1 MNQFL
6 NLLGLAVLLTLVTA
20 TRSNAQTEPKVDRA
34 TPAVLEAFRSHD
46 IVMLGEPHGNK
57 QEYDW
62 IRSLVGTA
70 EFANRV
76 DDIVMEFGNSSYQK
90 TVDRYVSGEDVSLEE
105 VQGAWRDTVAS
116 VGPPSPVYESLYQ
129 AVRETNLK
137 RKGQHQ
143 VRVLCGD
150 PNIDWKQVK
159 EPKDILPYLKTR
171 DQSYARVVETEVI
184 AKHQRA
190 FLIMGTFHFL
200 RHFDM
205 MPARKQFDIEQQLR
219 AAGANPY
226 LIVFGTNT
234 VGKSGELD
242 LRFDSWPV
250 PSIVPLADN
259 WVGELP
265 AISVVTQGH
274 GPALP
279 LKLKDA
285 ADALLYLGPPASLQT
300 VQMPPSE
307 LAGTTYGNEIER
319 RTKLQ
324 MALEN

>member
-1 MNQFL
+1 MKLTL
-6 NLLGLAVLLTLVTA
+6 NLLGLALLLAMTA
-20 TRSNAQTEPKVDRA
+20 TPSNAQTEPKIESA
-34 TPAVLEAFRSHD
+34 TPAVVQAFQSHD

-62 IRSLVGTA
+62 LRSLVGTA
-70 EFANRV
+70 DFANRV
-76 DDIVMEFGNSSYQK
+76 DDIVVEFGNSLYQQ
-90 TVDRYVSGEDVSLEE
+90 TVDRYVSGEDVPLEK

-143 VRVLCGD
+143 IRVLCGD
-150 PNIDWKQVK
+150 PNIDWKEVK

-190 FLIMGTFHFL
+190 LLIMGTFHFL
-200 RHFDM
+200 RNFDM

-242 LRFDSWPV
+242 HRFDSWSV

-259 WVGELP
+259 WVGKLP
-265 AISVVTQGH
+265 AIPVVTQGH

-279 LKLKDA
+279 LKLKDG
-285 ADALLYLGPPASLQT
+285 ADALLYLGPTASLTT
-300 VQMPPSE
+300 VQMTPSE
-307 LAGTTYGNEIER
+307 LAGTPYGKEIER
-319 RTKLQ
+319 RKKLQ
-324 MALEN
+324 TALEN

>member
-1 MNQFL
+1 MKLDL
-6 NLLGLAVLLTLVTA
+6 NLLRLAVLLTITA
-20 TRSNAQTEPKVDRA
+20 SQSNAQIDPKIAGA
-34 TPAVLEAFRSHD
+34 TPAVLQAFQSHD
-46 IVMLGEPHGNK
+46 IVMLGELHGNK

-62 IRSLVGTA
+62 LRSLVGTA

-105 VQGAWRDTVAS
+105 VQGAWRDTVVS

-129 AVRETNLK
+129 AVREINLK

-143 VRVLCGD
+143 IRVLCGD

-159 EPKDILPYLKTR
+159 EPKDIRPYLKTR
-171 DQSYARVVETEVI
+171 DQSYVRVVETEVI

-190 FLIMGTFHFL
+190 LLIMGTFHFL

-205 MPARKQFDIEQQLR
+205 MPTRKQFDIEQQLR
-219 AAGANPY
+219 AAGANTY
-226 LIVFGTNT
+226 VIVFGTNT

-242 LRFDSWPV
+242 HRFDSWPV
-250 PSIVPLADN
+250 PSIVPCAGN

-265 AISVVTQGH
+265 AIPVVTEGH

-285 ADALLYLGPPASLQT
+285 ADALLYLGPPSSLQT
-300 VQMPPSE
+300 VQMPQSE